1 MSMCTALQGAVTLVQ
16 QACVVQALCMVQ
28 VHQRCLHLVLFDFQN
43 LLLLGEGKN
52 KLIKVVDFGFARELP
67 ETVALTTP
75 CFTVQYAAPEIL
87 KHATGK
93 GGTSSG
99 YDESCDLWS
108 LGVIMVSY
116 P

>member
-1 MSMCTALQGAVTLVQ
+1 M
-16 QACVVQALCMVQ
+16 VQALCMVQ

>member
-1 MSMCTALQGAVTLVQ
+1 MI
-16 QACVVQALCMVQ
+16 Q
-28 VHQRCLHLVLFDFQN
+28 VHQRCLHLVLCDFQN

-116 P
+116 PGKASMACMYIGVHSCAWR